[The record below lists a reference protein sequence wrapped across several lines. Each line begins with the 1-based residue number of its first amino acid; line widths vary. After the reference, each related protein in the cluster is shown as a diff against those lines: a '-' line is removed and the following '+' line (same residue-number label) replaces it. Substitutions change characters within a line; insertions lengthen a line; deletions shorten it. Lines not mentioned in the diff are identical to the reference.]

1 MRKIALVDMNNF
13 YVSCERVF
21 RPDLGNK
28 PVVVLSNNDGCA
40 IARSNEAKTL
50 GIKMGEPYF
59 KFKEIAQKM
68 DMAIFSSNY
77 TLYQDFSHR
86 IMALLKSQVPLMEVY
101 SIDEAFLDLT
111 HVPEEELFSFCQH
124 LKDQVRQ
131 YLGIPISIGVSLT
144 KTLAKVANHFAKKSE
159 GVFILLD
166 EKEIHTFLSRLPV
179 NEIWGIGRNHTKY
192 LLTQGID
199 TALKLKQ
206 APPKWIRQ
214 KMSVVG
220 ERIVTELNG
229 KIAYDFEEDLASK
242 KMITVSRS
250 FPKDV
255 TSYEELE
262 WAICS
267 FIERATEKLREE
279 RMLAQKLGIFIK
291 TNRFSEGTYYS
302 NFQLIH
308 LDVASHYTPSF
319 ITAGKKALKDIYKPH
334 LAYKKAGVCLLSLR
348 SQEEFQASFLSQIS
362 SKKEQLM
369 LTLDKLNQ
377 RYGKRTVSYGAVNQ
391 ATTSITHRQFLSPHY
406 TTSWNELPKV
416 K

>member
-1 MRKIALVDMNNF
+1 MRKIALVDINNF

-21 RPDLGNK
+21 RPDLWNK

-40 IARSNEAKTL
+40 IARSNEAKNL

-59 KFKEIAQKM
+59 KFKEIAQKF
-68 DMAIFSSNY
+68 DIAIFSSNY
-77 TLYQDFSHR
+77 TLYQDFSNR
-86 IMALLKSQVPLMEVY
+86 IMALLRSQVAIMEVY

-111 HVPEEELFSFCQH
+111 HIPDETLIPFCQH
-124 LKDQVRQ
+124 LKEQVRQ

-166 EKEIHTFLSRLPV
+166 EKEINTFLNRLPV
-179 NEIWGIGRNHTKY
+179 SEIWGIGRNHTKY
-192 LLTQGID
+192 LLAQGID
-199 TALKLKQ
+199 TAFKLKQ
-206 APPKWIRQ
+206 APPKWVRQ

-229 KIAYDFEEDLASK
+229 RITYELEEELNAK

-262 WAICS
+262 SAICS
-267 FIERATEKLREE
+267 FIERAMEKLREE
-279 RMLAQKLGIFIK
+279 KMLAQKVGVFIK
-291 TNRFSEGTYYS
+291 TNRFGEGSYYS
-302 NFQLIH
+302 NFQMAT

-319 ITAGKKALKDIYKPH
+319 ITAGKKALEDIYKPY
-334 LAYKKAGVCLLSLR
+334 LAYKKAGVCLLELS
-348 SQEEFQASFLSQIS
+348 SHEEFQGSFFSSIS
-362 SKKEQLM
+362 PKKEQLM

-377 RYGKRTVSYGAVNQ
+377 RYGKKTISYGSVNQ
-391 ATTSITHRQFLSPHY
+391 SATSITQRQFLSPHDPPNW
-406 TTSWNELPKV
+406 TDIPNVS
-416 K
+416 

>member
-1 MRKIALVDMNNF
+1 MRKIALVDINNF

-21 RPDLGNK
+21 RPDLQNK
-28 PVVVLSNNDGCA
+28 PVIVLSNNDGCA
-40 IARSNEAKTL
+40 IARSNEAKNL

-59 KFKEIAQKM
+59 KFKEIAQKF
-68 DMAIFSSNY
+68 DIAIFSSNY
-77 TLYQDFSHR
+77 TLYQDFSNR
-86 IMALLKSQVPLMEVY
+86 IMALLKSQVPMIEVY

-111 HVPEEELFSFCQH
+111 HVSEDTLISFCQN

-131 YLGIPISIGVSLT
+131 YLGIPISIGVSST
-144 KTLAKVANHFAKKSE
+144 KTLAKVTNHFAKKSE
-159 GVFILLD
+159 GVFILLN
-166 EKEIHTFLSRLPV
+166 EKEIDTFLSRLPV

-192 LLTQGID
+192 LFAQGID
-199 TALKLKQ
+199 TAFKLKE

-229 KIAYDFEEDLASK
+229 KISYELEEESDSK

-262 WAICS
+262 CAICS
-267 FIERATEKLREE
+267 FIERAAEKLRDEK
-279 RMLAQKLGIFIK
+279 MLAQKIGVFIK
-291 TNRFSEGTYYS
+291 TNRFGEDSYYS
-302 NFQLIH
+302 NFQLAP
-308 LDVASHYTPSF
+308 LDVASHYTPTF
-319 ITAGKKALKDIYKPH
+319 ITAGKKALKAIYKPN
-334 LAYKKAGVCLLSLR
+334 LFYKKAGICLLDLCSHK
-348 SQEEFQASFLSQIS
+348 EFQGSFLCQASL
-362 SKKEQLM
+362 KKEQLM

-377 RYGKRTVSYGAVNQ
+377 RYGKRTISYGAINQ
-391 ATTSITHRQFLSPHY
+391 EATSITQRRFLSPHY
-406 TTSWNELPKV
+406 TTQWNDIPKV

>member
-1 MRKIALVDMNNF
+1 MRKIALVDINNF

-21 RPDLGNK
+21 RPDLWNK

-40 IARSNEAKTL
+40 IARSNEAKNL

-59 KFKEIAQKM
+59 KFKEIAQKF
-68 DMAIFSSNY
+68 DIAIFSSNY
-77 TLYQDFSHR
+77 TLYQDFSNR
-86 IMALLKSQVPLMEVY
+86 IMALLRSQVAIMEVY

-111 HVPEEELFSFCQH
+111 HIPDETLIPFCQH
-124 LKDQVRQ
+124 LKKQVRQ

-166 EKEIHTFLSRLPV
+166 EKEINTFLNRLPV
-179 NEIWGIGRNHTKY
+179 SEIWGIGRNHTKY
-192 LLTQGID
+192 LLAQGID
-199 TALKLKQ
+199 TAFKLKQ
-206 APPKWIRQ
+206 APPKWVRQ

-229 KIAYDFEEDLASK
+229 RITYELEEELNSK

-262 WAICS
+262 SAICS
-267 FIERATEKLREE
+267 FIERAMEKLREE
-279 RMLAQKLGIFIK
+279 KMLAQKVGVFIK
-291 TNRFSEGTYYS
+291 TNRFGEGSYYS
-302 NFQLIH
+302 NFQMAT

-319 ITAGKKALKDIYKPH
+319 ITAGKKALEDIYKPY
-334 LAYKKAGVCLLSLR
+334 LAYKKAGVCLLELS
-348 SQEEFQASFLSQIS
+348 SHEEFQGSFFSSIS
-362 SKKEQLM
+362 PKKEQLM

-377 RYGKRTVSYGAVNQ
+377 RYGKKTISYGSVNQ
-391 ATTSITHRQFLSPHY
+391 SATSITQRQFLSPHY
-406 TTSWNELPKV
+406 TTNWKDIPKV
-416 K
+416 S